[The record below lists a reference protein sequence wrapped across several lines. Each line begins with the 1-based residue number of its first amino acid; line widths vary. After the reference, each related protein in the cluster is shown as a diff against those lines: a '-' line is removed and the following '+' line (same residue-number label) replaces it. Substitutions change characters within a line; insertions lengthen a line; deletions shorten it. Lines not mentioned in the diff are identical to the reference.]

1 MDATS
6 ISQSKVKYLIQ
17 IAVQKHQSDDNDEAE
32 SINKTEV
39 AEILKLAVYQ
49 QQDNRLLEAELL
61 YSQVLEKQPDNFEA
75 LYGLGMLAQQMGQP
89 QTAEQW
95 LNAASQVQPNSVKT
109 WFSLGN
115 LHLVQEQFPEAEKAY
130 RQALVLLPNSLPIYN
145 NLGYTLQQ
153 QGLFEEAVNYYQKA
167 LELKPDFIEAE
178 ANLGNALHAQGKLS
192 SNQKIYY
199 AQLNNQLGVAR
210 KKALDLKNAVT
221 CYKRAIA
228 LQPNFLE
235 AHYNLALALQ
245 EQGKLEEA
253 IASYQKLLE
262 LNPSVRLLE
271 AEKLYSQVLEKQ
283 PDNPEALYGLGML
296 AQQMGQ
302 LQTAEQWLSA
312 ASQVQ
317 PDSVKTWFSLGNL
330 YLVQEQF
337 PEAEKAYRQA
347 LVLLPN
353 SLPIYNNLGYTLQQ
367 QGLFEEAVNYYQK
380 ALRLKP
386 DFIEAEANLGNALH
400 AQGKLSSNQQIYY
413 AQLNNQLGV
422 ARKKAFDLKNA
433 VTCYK
438 QAIALQPNFLEAH
451 YNLALALQEQGKL
464 KEAIASY
471 QKLLELNPKHGEAH
485 LNLGKIYQQ
494 LNQDQKAVFA
504 YRQGLKLINPHYA
517 KALATD
523 EDAKIP
529 QQAPVT
535 PSILQKEVI
544 VGQYSFPTIP
554 TVANDISKRPFWSVV
569 ITVYNRTDYLLECLV
584 SVLAQWQGEQMEII
598 VMDDAS
604 TTPVFEL
611 VNSIGQGIINYYR
624 NPQNLGLPGNWNAG
638 VALTRGHWVHLL
650 HDDDYILPGFY
661 SRLQESLE
669 GCSDSVGAAFTG
681 YENINEKGEV
691 IFSQQ
696 VYGDQQGIAQNWLQ
710 IIGISNSL
718 NMPAVVIRREA
729 HEQLGVYHPEL
740 TYTSDWEVYKRIASV
755 YDWWYEPQI
764 LARYRQHANN
774 VTSELLLSG
783 KQMISIRRAIE
794 ISKSY
799 FPTEYSAQITAQS
812 RSHYFLYCLES
823 LIIPLQAGNMAGVWQ
838 GLEEAL
844 KIDRSPE
851 AVEKLFRWLTQEEA
865 APLREEI
872 ASRFISLPL

>member
-1 MDATS
+1 MNTTN
-6 ISQSKVKYLIQ
+6 ISESKVKSLIQ
-17 IAVQKHQSDDNDEAE
+17 IAVQKHQSGEKDEAE
-32 SINKTEV
+32 SLDKTEV
-39 AEILKLAVYQ
+39 AEILELAAEQ
-49 QQDNRLLEAELL
+49 QRENSLSEAELL
-61 YSQVLEKQPDNFEA
+61 YSQVLEKQPDNPEA

-89 QTAEQW
+89 QTAQQW
-95 LNAASQVQPNSVKT
+95 LSAASQVQPDSVKT

-115 LHLVQEQFPEAEKAY
+115 LHLVQEQFSEAEKAY

-153 QGLFEEAVNYYQKA
+153 QGLFEEAINYYQKA

-178 ANLGNALHAQGKLS
+178 ANLGNALHALGKLS
-192 SNQKIYY
+192 SNQQMYY

-210 KKALDLKNAVT
+210 KKAGDLKNAVT
-221 CYKRAIA
+221 CHKEAIA
-228 LQPNFLE
+228 LQPNLLE

-245 EQGKLEEA
+245 EQGELAEA

-262 LNPSVRLLE
+262 LNPN
-271 AEKLYSQVLEKQ
+271 
-283 PDNPEALYGLGML
+283 D
-296 AQQMGQ
+296 
-302 LQTAEQWLSA
+302 
-312 ASQVQ
+312 
-317 PDSVKTWFSLGNL
+317 
-330 YLVQEQF
+330 
-337 PEAEKAYRQA
+337 
-347 LVLLPN
+347 
-353 SLPIYNNLGYTLQQ
+353 
-367 QGLFEEAVNYYQK
+367 
-380 ALRLKP
+380 
-386 DFIEAEANLGNALH
+386 
-400 AQGKLSSNQQIYY
+400 
-413 AQLNNQLGV
+413 
-422 ARKKAFDLKNA
+422 
-433 VTCYK
+433 
-438 QAIALQPNFLEAH
+438 
-451 YNLALALQEQGKL
+451 
-464 KEAIASY
+464 
-471 QKLLELNPKHGEAH
+471 GEVY

-494 LNQDQKAVFA
+494 LNQYQKAVSA

-517 KALATD
+517 KALATG

-529 QQAPVT
+529 QQVPVT
-535 PSILQKEVI
+535 PSIPQGEVI
-544 VGQYSFPTIP
+544 VGKYSFPTIP
-554 TVANDISKRPFWSVV
+554 TVANTGKRPFWSVV
-569 ITVYNRTDYLLECLV
+569 VTVYNRIDYLLECLV
-584 SVLAQWQGEQMEII
+584 SVLTQWQGEEEMEII
-598 VMDDAS
+598 VIDDAS
-604 TTPVFEL
+604 TTPVFEV

-638 VALTRGHWVHLL
+638 VALTRGHWIHLL

-696 VYGDQQGIAQNWLQ
+696 VYGEQRGIAQNWLQ
-710 IIGISNSL
+710 IIGVSNLL

-740 TYTSDWEVYKRIASV
+740 TYTSDWEVYKRITSV
-755 YDWWYEPQI
+755 FDWWYEPEI
-764 LARYRQHANN
+764 LARYRHHANN

-812 RSHYFLYCLES
+812 QNHYFLYCLES
-823 LIIPLQAGNMAGVWQ
+823 AIIPLQAGNLVGVYQ
-838 GLEEAL
+838 ALEEAL

-851 AVEKLFRWLTQEEA
+851 AVAKLFRWLTQEET
-865 APLREEI
+865 APLRDEI